1 MSEAQ
6 PTAPFTVVAT
16 LTQTTDDAKAFT
28 DAVSAQLR
36 FMSTRRGFGR
46 GTLARSL
53 RQPARHAA
61 ISLWENAESYLKVTI
76 SSTFTNHIFRV
87 VGPLAEG
94 ELERGSVVAESTS
107 HHSEDA
113 SVIAVADF
121 TLREDASAE
130 DFEAAFGKHAAFVRG
145 RDGFQSH
152 RLIRLELDRQRS
164 YINLGWWRDADAYLA
179 VVHSPEFEA
188 DTKTMGQ
195 LAKVDADLYRV
206 IATFAPGH

>member
-1 MSEAQ
+1 MSEVQ
-6 PTAPFTVVAT
+6 PAAPFTVVAT
-16 LTQTTDDAKAFT
+16 LTQTTDDDMAFI

-36 FMSTRRGFGR
+36 FMSTRQGFVH

-61 ISLWENAESYLKVTI
+61 ISLWQDAESYLKVTI

-94 ELERGSVVAESTS
+94 DLERGSVVTESTS
-107 HHSEDA
+107 SDSEDA
-113 SVIAVADF
+113 SVVAIADF
-121 TLREDASAE
+121 TLREDTSAE
-130 DFEAAFGKHAAFVRG
+130 GFEAAFGKHAAFVRG

-164 YINLGWWRDADAYLA
+164 YVNIGWWRDADAYLA

-206 IATFAPGH
+206 IATFTSGH